1 MTATTTAPTT
11 TTTPTDLLRIA
22 DLTAMQLDALLD
34 LADEMKDGP
43 IWWTAARH
51 GTAVACLFDK
61 PSTRTR
67 VSFEVAAHRLGMLPI
82 MLRPDE
88 LQLGR
93 GEPLADTARVLSSYT
108 AAIVVR
114 TFAQATL
121 EELADAASI
130 PVVNA
135 LTDDHHPCQ
144 ALADLL
150 TLRRHYGD
158 LEGIRL
164 AYVGDGN
171 NVAHSLME
179 AGALAGMHVTVATP
193 RGYEPDPDV
202 TSTTMELAAT
212 HGGSI
217 EVMHDPRNAVTDAEA
232 VYTDVWVSMGEDA
245 EHERRM
251 RDLQAYQVN
260 DSLMRAAAPEA
271 VFMHCLPA
279 HRGLEVTAEVID
291 GPSSIVWE
299 QAANRLPTEQATL
312 RTLTG
317 SDHGAGR

>member
-1 MTATTTAPTT
+1 MTATATTTPA
-11 TTTPTDLLRIA
+11 DLLRIA
-22 DLTAMQLDALLD
+22 DLTATQLNALLD
-34 LADEMKDGP
+34 LADDMKDGP
-43 IWWTAARH
+43 TWWAAARRI
-51 GTAVACLFDK
+51 TAIACLFDK

-82 MLRPDE
+82 VLGPEE

-93 GEPLADTARVLSSYT
+93 SETIGDTARVLSSYA

-114 TFAQATL
+114 TFAQATV

-144 ALADLL
+144 ALADLM
-150 TLRRHYGD
+150 TLRRHYGY

-193 RGYEPDPDV
+193 RGHGPHPDV
-202 TSTTMELAAT
+202 TRTAMELADA

-217 EVMHDPRNAVTDAEA
+217 NVMHDPRSAVEGADA
-232 VYTDVWVSMGEDA
+232 VYADVWASTAEDA
-245 EHERRM
+245 ARERRVSE
-251 RDLQAYQVN
+251 LQAYQVN
-260 DSLMRAAAPEA
+260 DALMRAAAPGA
-271 VFMHCLPA
+271 VFMNCLPA

-299 QAANRLPTEQATL
+299 QAANRLPTAQATL
-312 RTLTG
+312 RTLIGG
-317 SDHGAGR
+317 SHASGE

>member
-1 MTATTTAPTT
+1 MTATATTT
-11 TTTPTDLLRIA
+11 TPSNLLRVA
-22 DLTAMQLDALLD
+22 DLTAAHLNTLLD
-34 LADEMKDGP
+34 LADEMKNGP
-43 IWWTAARH
+43 TWWTAAQNA
-51 GTAVACLFDK
+51 TAIACLFDK

-67 VSFEVAAHRLGMLPI
+67 VSFEAAAHRLGMLPI

-114 TFAQATL
+114 TFAQATV
-121 EELADAASI
+121 EQLADAAGV
-130 PVVNA
+130 PVINA
-135 LTDDHHPCQ
+135 LTDEHHPCQ

-150 TLRRHYGD
+150 TLRRHYGY
-158 LEGIRL
+158 LEGIRV

-179 AGALAGMHVTVATP
+179 AGALAGMHITVATP
-193 RGYEPDPDV
+193 PGYGPQPAV
-202 TSTTMELAAT
+202 TRRATELAAA
-212 HGGSI
+212 HGGTI
-217 EVMHDPRNAVTDAEA
+217 HVMHDPLSAVIHADA

-245 EHERRM
+245 EHDRRV
-251 RDLQAYQVN
+251 RDLEGYQVN
-260 DSLMRAAAPEA
+260 EALMRRAARGA

-291 GPSSIVWE
+291 GPSSLVWE
-299 QAANRLPTEQATL
+299 QAANRLPTEQAVLHTI
-312 RTLTG
+312 TG
-317 SDHGAGR
+317 GLDR

>member
-1 MTATTTAPTT
+1 MTVNDTTT
-11 TTTPTDLLRIA
+11 TTTPSDLLRIA
-22 DLTAMQLDALLD
+22 DMTAVQLNALLD

-93 GEPLADTARVLSSYT
+93 GEPLGDTARVLSSYT

-121 EELADAASI
+121 EELADAASV

-150 TLRRHYGD
+150 TLRRHYGY
-158 LEGIRL
+158 LNGIRI

-179 AGALAGMHVTVATP
+179 AGALSGMHVTVATP
-193 RGYEPDPDV
+193 PGYGPHPDV
-202 TSTTMELAAT
+202 TRAAMELAGA

-217 EVMHDPRNAVTDAEA
+217 HLMHDPRSAVANADA

-245 EHERRM
+245 ERERRV

-260 DSLMRAAAPEA
+260 DALMRVAAPHA
-271 VFMHCLPA
+271 VFMHSLPA

-291 GPSSIVWE
+291 RPSSIVWE

-312 RTLTG
+312 RTLT
-317 SDHGAGR
+317 AGYLESGE

>member
-1 MTATTTAPTT
+1 MTATSNTTTAPSH
-11 TTTPTDLLRIA
+11 LLRIA
-22 DLTAMQLDALLD
+22 DLTATQLYAMLD
-34 LADEMKDGP
+34 LADDMKDGST
-43 IWWTAARH
+43 WWTAPQN
-51 GTAVACLFDK
+51 GTVLACLFDR

-67 VSFEVAAHRLGMLPI
+67 VSFEAAAHRLGMTPI

-93 GEPLADTARVLSSYT
+93 GEPLADTARVLSSYA

-121 EELADAASI
+121 EELAEAASV

-135 LTDDHHPCQ
+135 LTAAHHPCQ

-150 TLRRHYGD
+150 TLRRHYGYLD
-158 LEGIRL
+158 GLRI

-179 AGALAGMHVTVATP
+179 AGALAGMHVAVSTP
-193 RGYEPDPDV
+193 LGYEPDHDV
-202 TSTTMELAAT
+202 TRRALTLAAE

-217 EVMHDPRNAVTDAEA
+217 QLGHDPHSAVAGADA
-232 VYTDVWVSMGEDA
+232 VYTDAWVSMEEDA
-245 EHERRM
+245 ERERRL
-251 RDLQAYQVN
+251 RDFKAYQV
-260 DSLMRAAAPEA
+260 DDVLMRAAAPGA

-279 HRGLEVTAEVID
+279 HRGLEVAASVID
-291 GPSSIVWE
+291 GPSSVVWE
-299 QAANRLPTEQATL
+299 QAANRLPTEQAAL
-312 RTLTG
+312 HMLTDG
-317 SDHGAGR
+317 PHQSGE

>member
-1 MTATTTAPTT
+1 
-11 TTTPTDLLRIA
+11 
-22 DLTAMQLDALLD
+22 
-34 LADEMKDGP
+34 MKDGP
-43 IWWTAARH
+43 TWWTAARH

-93 GEPLADTARVLSSYT
+93 GEPLGDTARVLSSYT
-108 AAIVVR
+108 VAIVVR

-121 EELADAASI
+121 DELADAADI

-150 TLRRHYGD
+150 TLRRHYGY

-164 AYVGDGN
+164 ACVGDGN

-179 AGALAGMHVTVATP
+179 AGAIAGMHVTVATP
-193 RGYEPDPDV
+193 RGYGPQPDV
-202 TSTTMELAAT
+202 TQSAMELAGR
-212 HGGSI
+212 HGGAI
-217 EVMHDPRNAVTDAEA
+217 HVMHDPRAAVAQADA

-245 EHERRM
+245 ERERRLS
-251 RDLQAYQVN
+251 DLQDYQVN
-260 DSLMRAAAPEA
+260 DALMRLAAP
-271 VFMHCLPA
+271 
-279 HRGLEVTAEVID
+279 
-291 GPSSIVWE
+291 
-299 QAANRLPTEQATL
+299 
-312 RTLTG
+312 
-317 SDHGAGR
+317 

>member
-1 MTATTTAPTT
+1 MTATATT
-11 TTTPTDLLRIA
+11 TTTPSDLLRIA
-22 DLTAMQLDALLD
+22 DLTATQLNALLD
-34 LADEMKDGP
+34 LADEMKNGP
-43 IWWTAARH
+43 TWWTAAID

-61 PSTRTR
+61 PSPLARA
-67 VSFEVAAHRLGMLPI
+67 SFEVAVHRLGMLPI
-82 MLRPDE
+82 ELRPDE

-93 GEPLADTARVLSSYT
+93 GEPLADAARVLSSY
-108 AAIVVR
+108 AGAIVVR
-114 TFAQATL
+114 TSAQATL
-121 EELADAASI
+121 EELADGASV

-150 TLRRHYGD
+150 TLRRHYGY

-179 AGALAGMHVTVATP
+179 AGALAGMHVAVATP
-193 RGYEPDPDV
+193 RGYGPDHNV
-202 TSTTMELAAT
+202 TIGALALAAE

-217 EVMHDPRNAVTDAEA
+217 QLGHDPRAAVAGADVVYSDAWASTGEEA
-232 VYTDVWVSMGEDA
+232 
-245 EHERRM
+245 ERKR
-251 RDLQAYQVN
+251 RAADFQAYQVN
-260 DSLMRAAAPEA
+260 DALIHAAAPGA

-291 GPSSIVWE
+291 GASSIVWE
-299 QAANRLPTEQATL
+299 QAANRLPTAQATL
-312 RTLTG
+312 RMLIG
-317 SDHGAGR
+317 SNHQERDS

>member
-1 MTATTTAPTT
+1 M
-11 TTTPTDLLRIA
+11 
-22 DLTAMQLDALLD
+22 
-34 LADEMKDGP
+34 
-43 IWWTAARH
+43 
-51 GTAVACLFDK
+51 
-61 PSTRTR
+61 
-67 VSFEVAAHRLGMLPI
+67 
-82 MLRPDE
+82 
-88 LQLGR
+88 
-93 GEPLADTARVLSSYT
+93 LSSYT

-121 EELADAASI
+121 EELAGAASV

-150 TLRRHYGD
+150 TLRRHFGY
-158 LEGIRL
+158 LKGIRL

-193 RGYEPDPDV
+193 RGYGPHPEV
-202 TSTTMELAAT
+202 TRTAMELASA
-212 HGGSI
+212 HGGSVN
-217 EVMHDPRNAVTDAEA
+217 VMHDPRSAVTDVDA

-245 EHERRM
+245 ERERRL

-260 DSLMRAAAPEA
+260 DALMRWADPEA

-279 HRGLEVTAEVID
+279 HRGLEVSAEVMD
-291 GPSSIVWE
+291 GPASIVWE
-299 QAANRLPTEQATL
+299 QAANRLPTEQAAL

-317 SDHGAGR
+317 GYHQVGE

>member
-1 MTATTTAPTT
+1 MTAIATTTKPS
-11 TTTPTDLLRIA
+11 DLLRIA
-22 DLTAMQLDALLD
+22 DLTATQLNALLD
-34 LADEMKDGP
+34 LADEMKNGP
-43 IWWTAARH
+43 TWWTAARN
-51 GTAVACLFDK
+51 GTAIACLFDK

-108 AAIVVR
+108 GAIVVR

-121 EELADAASI
+121 EELADAASV

-150 TLRRHYGD
+150 TLRRHYGY
-158 LEGIRL
+158 LEGIRI

-179 AGALAGMHVTVATP
+179 AGALSGMHVSVATP
-193 RGYEPDPDV
+193 RGYGPHPDV
-202 TSTTMELAAT
+202 TRRATELACA

-217 EVMHDPRNAVTDAEA
+217 SVVHDPRSAVADADA

-245 EHERRM
+245 EGERRLK
-251 RDLQAYQVN
+251 DLQAHQVN
-260 DSLMRAAAPEA
+260 DALMRLAKPEA

-291 GPSSIVWE
+291 GPASIVWE

-312 RTLTG
+312 HTLIG
-317 SDHGAGR
+317 GDHRAGE

>member
-1 MTATTTAPTT
+1 MTAIAPTT
-11 TTTPTDLLRIA
+11 RPSDLLRMA
-22 DLTAMQLDALLD
+22 DLTATQLNALLD
-34 LADEMKDGP
+34 LADEMKNGP
-43 IWWTAARH
+43 TWWTAARNS
-51 GTAVACLFDK
+51 TAIACLFDK

-67 VSFEVAAHRLGMLPI
+67 VAFEVAAHRLGMHPI

-114 TFAQATL
+114 TFAQATV
-121 EELADAASI
+121 EELAAAATV
-130 PVVNA
+130 PVINA

-150 TLRRHYGD
+150 TLRRHYGY

-164 AYVGDGN
+164 AYLGAGN

-179 AGALAGMHVTVATP
+179 AGALSGMHVTVATP
-193 RGYEPDPDV
+193 PGYGPHPDV
-202 TSTTMELAAT
+202 TRTAIELAAE
-212 HGGSI
+212 HGGS
-217 EVMHDPRNAVTDAEA
+217 VNVSHDPRSAVDDADA

-245 EHERRM
+245 ERERRVS
-251 RDLQAYQVN
+251 DLQAYQV
-260 DSLMRAAAPEA
+260 DEALMRAAAPGA

-312 RTLTG
+312 HTLIG
-317 SDHGAGR
+317 SDHRAGG

>member
-1 MTATTTAPTT
+1 MTAIDTR
-11 TTTPTDLLRIA
+11 TTPSDLLRIA
-22 DLTAMQLDALLD
+22 DLTAEQLSSLLD
-34 LADEMKDGP
+34 LANEMKEGP
-43 IWWTAARH
+43 TWWSAARH
-51 GTAVACLFDK
+51 GSAVACLFDK

-67 VSFEVAAHRLGMLPI
+67 VSLEVAAHRLGMLPI
-82 MLRPDE
+82 MLRRDE

-121 EELADAASI
+121 EELAEAASV
-130 PVVNA
+130 PVINA

-150 TLRRHYGD
+150 TLRRHYGY

-193 RGYEPDPDV
+193 PGYEP
-202 TSTTMELAAT
+202 
-212 HGGSI
+212 
-217 EVMHDPRNAVTDAEA
+217 
-232 VYTDVWVSMGEDA
+232 
-245 EHERRM
+245 
-251 RDLQAYQVN
+251 
-260 DSLMRAAAPEA
+260 
-271 VFMHCLPA
+271 
-279 HRGLEVTAEVID
+279 HREVT
-291 GPSSIVWE
+291 
-299 QAANRLPTEQATL
+299 RKTM
-312 RTLTG
+312 
-317 SDHGAGR
+317 

>member
-1 MTATTTAPTT
+1 MTATAPTT
-11 TTTPTDLLRIA
+11 KPTDLLRIA
-22 DLTAMQLDALLD
+22 DLTATQLNALLD
-34 LADEMKDGP
+34 LADEMKNGP
-43 IWWTAARH
+43 VWWTAARH
-51 GTAVACLFDK
+51 GTAIACVFDK

-121 EELADAASI
+121 DALADAASVA
-130 PVVNA
+130 VVNA

-150 TLRRHYGD
+150 TLRRRFGY

-179 AGALAGMHVTVATP
+179 AGALAGMHVAIATP
-193 RGYEPDPDV
+193 PGYEPDHDV
-202 TSTTMELAAT
+202 TVRALALAAD

-217 EVMHDPRNAVTDAEA
+217 QLGHDPHAAVADANA
-232 VYTDVWVSMGEDA
+232 VYTDVWVSMGDDA
-245 EHERRM
+245 ERERRV
-251 RDLQAYQVN
+251 RDLRRYQVDETLMLAA
-260 DSLMRAAAPEA
+260 DSEA

-291 GPSSIVWE
+291 GASSIVWE
-299 QAANRLPTEQATL
+299 QAANRLPTAEAVL
-312 RTLTG
+312 RTVTG
-317 SDHGAGR
+317 SYRQADE

>member
-1 MTATTTAPTT
+1 MTATATTT
-11 TTTPTDLLRIA
+11 TPSDLLRIA
-22 DLTAMQLDALLD
+22 DLTAAQLDALLD
-34 LADEMKDGP
+34 LADAMKNAPGRWPTDRDG
-43 IWWTAARH
+43 AAI
-51 GTAVACLFDK
+51 ACLFDK

-121 EELADAASI
+121 EELADAASV

-150 TLRRHYGD
+150 TLRRHYSS

-179 AGALAGMHVTVATP
+179 AGALAGMHVTVATAP
-193 RGYEPDPDV
+193 GYEPHPDV
-202 TSTTMELAAT
+202 TRATMELAGA

-217 EVMHDPRNAVTDAEA
+217 NVMHDPRSAVADADA

-245 EHERRM
+245 ERDRRLT
-251 RDLQAYQVN
+251 DLHAYQVN
-260 DSLMRAAAPEA
+260 DALMRSAKPHA

-291 GPSSIVWE
+291 GAASIVWE

-312 RTLTG
+312 HTLTAG
-317 SDHGAGR
+317 DHGAGE

>member
-1 MTATTTAPTT
+1 MTAPATVTMP
-11 TTTPTDLLRIA
+11 PDLLRIA
-22 DLTAMQLDALLD
+22 DLTATQLTALLD
-34 LADEMKDGP
+34 LAEEMKDGP
-43 IWWTAARH
+43 AWWTGPGQ

-67 VSFEVAAHRLGMLPI
+67 VSFEAAAHRLGMLPI

-121 EELADAASI
+121 EELAGAASV

-150 TLRRHYGD
+150 TLRRHYGYLD
-158 LEGIRL
+158 GLRL

-193 RGYEPDPDV
+193 PGYGPHADV
-202 TSTTMELAAT
+202 TAEAMELAAT

-217 EVMHDPRNAVTDAEA
+217 RLAPNPRVAVAGADA

-245 EHERRM
+245 ERERRLA
-251 RDLQAYQVN
+251 DLRAYQV
-260 DSLMRAAAPEA
+260 DGALMRAAAPEA

-279 HRGLEVTAEVID
+279 HRGLEVAAEVID

-312 RTLTG
+312 HILTRR
-317 SDHGAGR
+317 AGECP

>member
-1 MTATTTAPTT
+1 MTAIPTPTTAPS
-11 TTTPTDLLRIA
+11 DLLRIA
-22 DLTAMQLDALLD
+22 DLTATQLNALLD
-34 LADEMKDGP
+34 LADEMKNGP
-43 IWWTAARH
+43 TWWTHPRNHAAI
-51 GTAVACLFDK
+51 ACLFDK

-121 EELADAASI
+121 EQLAAAATV

-135 LTDDHHPCQ
+135 LTDDHPPCQ

-150 TLRRHYGD
+150 TLRRHYGY

-179 AGALAGMHVTVATP
+179 AGALAGMHVAIATP
-193 RGYEPDPDV
+193 RGYEPDHDV
-202 TSTTMELAAT
+202 TMGALALAAQ

-217 EVMHDPRNAVTDAEA
+217 RLGHDPRSAVADADA
-232 VYTDVWVSMGEDA
+232 VYTDAWVSMGEDA
-245 EHERRM
+245 ERERRM
-251 RDLQAYQVN
+251 
-260 DSLMRAAAPEA
+260 S
-271 VFMHCLPA
+271 
-279 HRGLEVTAEVID
+279 
-291 GPSSIVWE
+291 
-299 QAANRLPTEQATL
+299 
-312 RTLTG
+312 
-317 SDHGAGR
+317 

>member
-1 MTATTTAPTT
+1 MTATPI
-11 TTTPTDLLRIA
+11 TTTPSDLLRIA
-22 DLTAMQLDALLD
+22 DLSPPQLNALLD
-34 LADEMKDGP
+34 LADEMKNGP
-43 IWWTAARH
+43 TWWTSTRH
-51 GTAVACLFDK
+51 GTAIACLFDE

-67 VSFEVAAHRLGMLPI
+67 VSFEAAAHRLGMLPVV
-82 MLRPDE
+82 LRPDE

-108 AAIVVR
+108 SAIVVR

-121 EELADAASI
+121 DELADAASV

-150 TLRRHYGD
+150 TLRRHYGY

-179 AGALAGMHVTVATP
+179 AGALAGMHVAVARP
-193 RGYEPDPDV
+193 PGYEPDHDV
-202 TSTTMELAAT
+202 TIRALALAAE

-217 EVMHDPRNAVTDAEA
+217 HLGHDPRAAVADADA
-232 VYTDVWVSMGEDA
+232 VYTDAWVSMGEDA
-245 EHERRM
+245 GRERRLT
-251 RDLQAYQVN
+251 DPQTYQV
-260 DSLMRAAAPEA
+260 DDALMRAAAPEA

-279 HRGLEVTAEVID
+279 HRGREVTAEIID
-291 GPSSIVWE
+291 GPRSIVWE
-299 QAANRLPTEQATL
+299 QASNRLPTAQATL

-317 SDHGAGR
+317 NCHQLGE

>member
-1 MTATTTAPTT
+1 MTATPITITAPS
-11 TTTPTDLLRIA
+11 DLLRIA
-22 DLTAMQLDALLD
+22 DLTATQLNAILD
-34 LADEMKDGP
+34 LADDMKDGP
-43 IWWTAARH
+43 TWWTAPQN
-51 GTAVACLFDK
+51 GTALACLFDK

-67 VSFEVAAHRLGMLPI
+67 VSFEVAAHRLGMIPI

-108 AAIVVR
+108 AGIVVR

-121 EELADAASI
+121 EELAEAASV

-135 LTDDHHPCQ
+135 LTDAHHPCQ

-150 TLRRHYGD
+150 TLRRHYGYLD
-158 LEGIRL
+158 GLRI

-179 AGALAGMHVTVATP
+179 AGALAGMHVAVSTP
-193 RGYEPDPDV
+193 PGYEPDHDV
-202 TSTTMELAAT
+202 TRRALAIAAE

-217 EVMHDPRNAVTDAEA
+217 QLGHTN
-232 VYTDVWVSMGEDA
+232 VWVSMGEDA
-245 EHERRM
+245 ERERRL
-251 RDLQAYQVN
+251 RDLTAYQV
-260 DSLMRAAAPEA
+260 DDVLMRAAAPGA

-279 HRGLEVTAEVID
+279 HRGLEVTASVID
-291 GPSSIVWE
+291 GPSSVVWE

-312 RTLTG
+312 HMLIDGPHRSG
-317 SDHGAGR
+317 E

>member
-1 MTATTTAPTT
+1 MTATPIT
-11 TTTPTDLLRIA
+11 TTTPSDLLRIA
-22 DLTAMQLDALLD
+22 DLTATQLNALLD
-34 LADEMKDGP
+34 VSDEMKNGP
-43 IWWTAARH
+43 TWWTHARNGAAI
-51 GTAVACLFDK
+51 ACLFDK

-121 EELADAASI
+121 EELAAAARV

-150 TLRRHYGD
+150 TLRRHFGY

-179 AGALAGMHVTVATP
+179 AGALVGMHVAIATP
-193 RGYEPDPDV
+193 RGYEPDHDV
-202 TSTTMELAAT
+202 TMGALALAAE

-217 EVMHDPRNAVTDAEA
+217 QFGHDPHAAVNDADV
-232 VYTDVWVSMGEDA
+232 VYTDTWVSMGEDA
-245 EHERRM
+245 ERGRRM
-251 RDLQAYQVN
+251 TDLRAYQVN
-260 DSLMRAAAPEA
+260 DALMRAAAPGA

-312 RTLTG
+312 HTLIG
-317 SDHGAGR
+317 DSDRSGE

>member
-1 MTATTTAPTT
+1 MTATAI
-11 TTTPTDLLRIA
+11 TTTPSDLLRIA
-22 DLTAMQLDALLD
+22 DLTATQLNALLD
-34 LADEMKDGP
+34 LADEMKNGP
-43 IWWTAARH
+43 TCWTAARH

-114 TFAQATL
+114 TFAQTTL
-121 EELADAASI
+121 EELADAATV

-150 TLRRHYGD
+150 TLRRHYGYLD
-158 LEGIRL
+158 GIRL

-179 AGALAGMHVTVATP
+179 AAALSGMHMTVATP
-193 RGYEPDPDV
+193 PGYAPDPDV
-202 TSTTMELAAT
+202 TRRTMELAGA

-217 EVMHDPRNAVTDAEA
+217 HVLHDPRSAVVDADA

-245 EHERRM
+245 ERERRLS
-251 RDLQAYQVN
+251 DLQAYQVN
-260 DSLMRAAAPEA
+260 GELMRLAADAA

-291 GPSSIVWE
+291 GPASIVWK

-312 RTLTG
+312 RTLIG
-317 SDHGAGR
+317 GDHRAG

>member
-1 MTATTTAPTT
+1 MTAIAPTT
-11 TTTPTDLLRIA
+11 RPSDLLRMA
-22 DLTAMQLDALLD
+22 DLTATQLNALLD

-114 TFAQATL
+114 TFAQATV
-121 EELADAASI
+121 EELAAAATV
-130 PVVNA
+130 PVINA

-150 TLRRHYGD
+150 TLRRRFGY

-193 RGYEPDPDV
+193 KGYEPHLDV
-202 TSTTMELAAT
+202 TRTAMQLAGT
-212 HGGSI
+212 HGGSVN
-217 EVMHDPRNAVTDAEA
+217 VMNDPRSAVTDADA

-245 EHERRM
+245 EHERRV
-251 RDLQAYQVN
+251 RDLQPYQV
-260 DSLMRAAAPEA
+260 DAALLRAAAPEA

-279 HRGLEVTAEVID
+279 HRGLEVTADVID

-299 QAANRLPTEQATL
+299 QAANRLPTEQAAL
-312 RTLTG
+312 HALIGDSQRSG
-317 SDHGAGR
+317 E

>member
-1 MTATTTAPTT
+1 MTAIAPTT
-11 TTTPTDLLRIA
+11 RPSDLLRMA
-22 DLTAMQLDALLD
+22 DLTATQLNALLD
-34 LADEMKDGP
+34 LADEMKNGP
-43 IWWTAARH
+43 TWWTAARNS
-51 GTAVACLFDK
+51 TAIACLFDK

-67 VSFEVAAHRLGMLPI
+67 VAFEVAAHRLGMHPI

-114 TFAQATL
+114 TFAQATV
-121 EELADAASI
+121 EELAAAATV
-130 PVVNA
+130 PVINA

-150 TLRRHYGD
+150 TLRRHYGY

-164 AYVGDGN
+164 AYLGAGN

-179 AGALAGMHVTVATP
+179 AGALSGMHVTVATP
-193 RGYEPDPDV
+193 HGYGPHPDV
-202 TSTTMELAAT
+202 TRTAIGLAAE
-212 HGGSI
+212 HGGS
-217 EVMHDPRNAVTDAEA
+217 VNVCHDPRSAVDDVDA
-232 VYTDVWVSMGEDA
+232 VYTDLWVSGEDA
-245 EHERRM
+245 ERERRVS
-251 RDLQAYQVN
+251 DLQAYQV
-260 DSLMRAAAPEA
+260 DEALMRAAAPGA

-312 RTLTG
+312 HMLIG
-317 SDHGAGR
+317 SDHRAGG